1 MSARYDAGRR
11 RWLLGAGA
19 FALGA
24 SGLAAGSAGAAV
36 AAATSGATGATT
48 GATAGAA
55 VAGVA
60 APSEPH
66 RVVVIGRALAEI
78 VYALGRADRL
88 VGTDTTCTFP
98 APARALPKIGYQ
110 RSLSAESLLALR
122 PDLVLASAEAGP
134 TSALDQVCR
143 TGIDVDLFA
152 EHHDAGSVRDKID
165 GIARVLGAEAAGREQ
180 LARFDRDWAQA
191 ISGAK
196 PAPRRVLFVMDPAGR
211 QPMVAGQR
219 TAADAMLR
227 YAGFTNAIEG
237 VEGYKML
244 SSEALVAAQ
253 PEVVLTT
260 DDTLR
265 AAGGAQALLSSAGFS
280 LTPAGRASRVVALDA
295 LFLLGFGPRLPQ
307 AVTALRRKLVAA

>member
-1 MSARYDAGRR
+1 M
-11 RWLLGAGA
+11 
-19 FALGA
+19 
-24 SGLAAGSAGAAV
+24 AAGSAGAA
-36 AAATSGATGATT
+36 A
-48 GATAGAA
+48 
-55 VAGVA
+55 
-60 APSEPH
+60 SEPH
-66 RVVVIGRALAEI
+66 RVVVIGGALAEI

-134 TSALDQVCR
+134 ISALDQVRR
-143 TGIDVDLFA
+143 TGIDVGLFA
-152 EHHDAGSVRDKID
+152 EHHDVGSVRDKID

>member
-1 MSARYDAGRR
+1 MSRLRSY
-11 RWLLGAGA
+11 L
-19 FALGA
+19 
-24 SGLAAGSAGAAV
+24 
-36 AAATSGATGATT
+36 
-48 GATAGAA
+48 
-55 VAGVA
+55 A

-66 RVVVIGRALAEI
+66 RVVVIGGALAEI

-134 TSALDQVCR
+134 TSALDQVRR

-152 EHHDAGSVRDKID
+152 EHHDVGSVRDKID
-165 GIARVLGAEAAGREQ
+165 GIARALGAEAAGREQ

-196 PAPRRVLFVMDPAGR
+196 PVPRRVLFVMDPAGR

>member
-1 MSARYDAGRR
+1 MSARHDAGRR

-36 AAATSGATGATT
+36 AAATSGST

-55 VAGVA
+55 AVA
-60 APSEPH
+60 SEPH
-66 RVVVIGRALAEI
+66 RVVVIGGALAEI

-134 TSALDQVCR
+134 TSALDQVRR

-152 EHHDAGSVRDKID
+152 EHHDVGSVRDKID

-196 PAPRRVLFVMDPAGR
+196 PVPRRVLFVMDPAGR

>member
-36 AAATSGATGATT
+36 AATASGAT

-55 VAGVA
+55 A
-60 APSEPH
+60 AASEPH
-66 RVVVIGRALAEI
+66 RVVVIGGALAEI

-134 TSALDQVCR
+134 TSALDQVRR

-152 EHHDAGSVRDKID
+152 EHHDVGSVRDKID

-196 PAPRRVLFVMDPAGR
+196 PVPRRVLFVMDPAGR

-307 AVTALRRKLVAA
+307 AVTALRQKLVAA

>member
-1 MSARYDAGRR
+1 
-11 RWLLGAGA
+11 
-19 FALGA
+19 
-24 SGLAAGSAGAAV
+24 
-36 AAATSGATGATT
+36 
-48 GATAGAA
+48 
-55 VAGVA
+55 
-60 APSEPH
+60 
-66 RVVVIGRALAEI
+66 
-78 VYALGRADRL
+78 
-88 VGTDTTCTFP
+88 
-98 APARALPKIGYQ
+98 
-110 RSLSAESLLALR
+110 
-122 PDLVLASAEAGP
+122 
-134 TSALDQVCR
+134 
-143 TGIDVDLFA
+143 
-152 EHHDAGSVRDKID
+152 
-165 GIARVLGAEAAGREQ
+165 
-180 LARFDRDWAQA
+180 RFDRDWAQA

-307 AVTALRRKLVAA
+307 AVTALRQKLVAA